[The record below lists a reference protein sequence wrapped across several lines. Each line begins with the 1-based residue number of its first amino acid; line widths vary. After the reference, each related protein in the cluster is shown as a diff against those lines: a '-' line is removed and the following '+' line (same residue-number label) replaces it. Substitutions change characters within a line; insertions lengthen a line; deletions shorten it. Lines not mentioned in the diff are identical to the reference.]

1 LKEEKSLNKKLV
13 LSDGSE
19 FYGKA
24 FGYKEDVYGE
34 VVFTT
39 SMSGYQELLTDPS
52 LLGQMLVMT
61 YPMVGN
67 YGINRDDYESMK
79 PYLSAL
85 IVKEHCDAPS
95 NFRSEKTLEA
105 YMDKYRLPGLFGVDT
120 RQLTRH
126 IREKGALKGAILPAE
141 MPLKECLEKIENYP
155 FFTNHVERASTKNA
169 YEVPGGG
176 KRVILMDFGL
186 KMSILKSLLQAGYH
200 VSVVPQDTSAE
211 AILEQNPD
219 GVLLSNGP
227 GNPEDAEAPIET
239 VKALLGKVPIF
250 GICMG
255 HQLLALAAGAGT
267 RKMKF
272 GHRGGNNAVRD
283 LRTGKILI
291 TSQNH
296 GYEVDKTS
304 LEGTELSII
313 YECVNDD
320 SIEGL
325 ELPTKK
331 AFSVQFHP
339 ESSPGPRD
347 AKVLFEEFD
356 RLMENR
362 EVL

>member
-1 LKEEKSLNKKLV
+1 MNKKLV
-13 LSDGSE
+13 LEDGSE

-61 YPMVGN
+61 YPLVGN
-67 YGINRDDYESMK
+67 YGINREDYESLR
-79 PYLSAL
+79 PFLSAL
-85 IVKEHCDAPS
+85 IVRDYCTHPS
-95 NFRSEKTLEA
+95 NFRSEKTLET
-105 YMDKYRLPGLFGVDT
+105 YMEKYRLPGLSGIDT

-126 IREKGALKGAILPAE
+126 IREKGALKGAILPEE
-141 MPLKECLEKIENYP
+141 MPLSECLEKINRHP
-155 FFTNHVERASTKNA
+155 FFTNHIERASTKNA
-169 YEVPGGG
+169 YDVPGGG
-176 KRVILMDFGL
+176 KRVVLMDFGM
-186 KMSILKSLLQAGYH
+186 KAGILKGLLEEGYH
-200 VSVVPQDTSAE
+200 VSVVPHDTSAE
-211 AILEQNPD
+211 EILEQNPD

-227 GNPEDAEAPIET
+227 GNPEDALIPIET
-239 VKALLGKVPIF
+239 VKELLGKVPLF

-255 HQLLALAAGAGT
+255 HQLLALAAGAKT

-283 LRTGKILI
+283 HRSGKVLI

-296 GYEVDKTS
+296 GYEVDGAS
-304 LEGTELSII
+304 LEGTGLSVL
-313 YECVNDD
+313 YSCVNDG

-325 ELPTKK
+325 VLPGRK

-347 AKVLFEEFD
+347 ARVLYQEFR
-356 RLMENR
+356 RLMENG
-362 EVL
+362 EVE